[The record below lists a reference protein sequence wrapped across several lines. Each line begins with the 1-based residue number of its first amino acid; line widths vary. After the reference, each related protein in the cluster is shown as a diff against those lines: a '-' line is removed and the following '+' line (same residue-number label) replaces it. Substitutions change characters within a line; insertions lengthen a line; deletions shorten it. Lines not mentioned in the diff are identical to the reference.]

1 MNLKQNGLRRRVG
14 IEARRISSQ
23 HRQLDQFYGM
33 LAEALRRERPA
44 DARSAFQRF
53 RDALEAHFTMEDEIH
68 FPALHGL
75 RPDLEAQLSAL
86 VAEHRDFRQQLET
99 LQGQFDRSELGP
111 GAEVLDDF
119 VTRLA
124 AHEGREEK
132 LLADLPASPTR

>member
-1 MNLKQNGLRRRVG
+1 MDLKQDGLRRRVG

-44 DARSAFQRF
+44 EVRSAFQRF

-75 RPDLEAQLSAL
+75 RPDLEPQLSAL
-86 VAEHRDFRQQLET
+86 VTEHGAFREQLES
-99 LQGQFDRSELGP
+99 LQGHFDRSELDP
-111 GAEVLDDF
+111 GAGLLDEL

-132 LLADLPASPTR
+132 LLADLPGAGS